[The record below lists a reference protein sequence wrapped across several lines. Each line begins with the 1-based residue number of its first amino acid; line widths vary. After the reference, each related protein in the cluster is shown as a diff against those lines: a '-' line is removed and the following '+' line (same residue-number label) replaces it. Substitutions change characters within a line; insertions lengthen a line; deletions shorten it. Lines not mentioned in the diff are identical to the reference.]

1 MIINNEHMKSILER
15 IGYVFKNP
23 DLLKQ
28 AFTRKSYTEEHKNAL
43 HNEVLEFYGDKV
55 LDFIIIK
62 KMSKRYGHIGMGN
75 RFASDKDEGELTEI
89 KKKLVCRE
97 MLASKIC
104 QLGFQSALDMSASDY
119 MQRAWRQSSVQEDLF
134 EAILGA
140 VATDSDW
147 NVDALTKVVDRM
159 LNPGFYFE
167 NGFGDEIDYMQLI
180 QQWCQKKHGILP
192 KCSIYNCVCTYSLL
206 EAYHN
211 QWGKEKPAKYEC
223 HLTIG
228 TPDDFKALGETKNEA
243 RLEACKKAYQ
253 YLETKHLLVTFRDE
267 IGEPDIDRAI
277 NQLQELYQKGY
288 ISEPRY
294 EFSESHDAN
303 GNPIWECHCY
313 LESLGHGYIV
323 THASKKQAKKI
334 AAYQMVWLYLGEVK
348 HDEA

>member
-1 MIINNEHMKSILER
+1 MEMTNLEYIQLH
-15 IGYVFKNP
+15 IGYTFKNRG
-23 DLLKQ
+23 LLRQ
-28 AFTRKSYTEEHKNAL
+28 AFTRKSYTEENKNEL
-43 HNEVLEFYGDKV
+43 HNEVLEFYGDKA
-55 LDFIIIK
+55 LEFIVMK
-62 KMSKRYGHIGMGN
+62 KMSERYGRIGAGDL
-75 RFASDKDEGELTEI
+75 FSSSLDEGKLTEI

-97 MLASKIC
+97 MLASKIR
-104 QLGFQSALDMSASDY
+104 QLELHVPGRLRMGKGDIEQK
-119 MQRAWRQSSVQEDLF
+119 AWEQESVQEDLF

-140 VATDSDW
+140 VAIDSDW
-147 NVDALTKVVDRM
+147 NVDALTKVVECM
-159 LNPGFYFE
+159 LNPEFYFE
-167 NGFGDEIDYMQLI
+167 NGFGDEIDYMQLV

-334 AAYQMVWLYLGEVK
+334 AAYQMVWLYLGEIDN
-348 HDEA
+348 HET